1 MAPDR
6 NDQARPQPAA
16 GATHWRQWRRTA
28 AHWVRVVVAM
38 VVLAATAVAQ
48 RFIPMPRWSGV
59 LGRPTAVPEAWR
71 ASPVLSL
78 PSRWDSLAER
88 RAARAVRSAG
98 RYLPW
103 KPRCLPEATAAQV
116 LLRTMRS
123 PAVVVIGLRPP
134 PQGDNH
140 QMWEAHAWLVGR
152 SGAITG
158 GPAAQ
163 GFTATTVFEVPGG
176 PTAAEVAAG
185 NTPD

>member
-1 MAPDR
+1 MAPDHI
-6 NDQARPQPAA
+6 DPARPQPAP
-16 GATHWRQWRRTA
+16 GATPWRRWRRTA

-38 VVLAATAVAQ
+38 VVLTATAVAQ

-78 PSRWDSLAER
+78 PNRWDSLAER

-103 KPRCLPEATAAQV
+103 TPRCLAEAAAAQV
-116 LLRTMRS
+116 LLRSAGS

-134 PQGDNH
+134 PQAEH
-140 QMWEAHAWLVGR
+140 QQMWEAHAWLVGR

-158 GPAAQ
+158 GPAAR

-176 PTAAEVAAG
+176 LSATEVAAG
-185 NTPD
+185 STPG